1 MRNIL
6 LLHQTGGK
14 YAVQENYNHNVLLP
28 WAKDQQF
35 QWSLFLTAIK
45 LHLIEI
51 SIQNANLYNNTINN
65 GCQSVK

>member
-6 LLHQTGGK
+6 LLHQTEGK
-14 YAVQENYNHNVLLP
+14 YAVQENYNHYVLLP
-28 WAKDQQF
+28 WAKGQQF
-35 QWSLFLTAIK
+35 QWSLFSTAIK

-65 GCQSVK
+65 ECQSVK